1 MATNTNNNQI
11 TIYYNKE
18 SSSDRKTV
26 AFAKSTGSHVRSYTH
41 DNAPSTSTGWKT
53 ILSNLN
59 MEPKELLNKAHP
71 DYQARIKGKEFYKQ
85 GWLSV
90 IQNNPH
96 LIKAPIAMKGN
107 RAVLC
112 INPTDIYRL

>member
-1 MATNTNNNQI
+1 MATSSREI
-11 TIYYNKE
+11 IIYYNRE
-18 SSSDRKTV
+18 SSADRKTV
-26 AFAKSTGSHVRSYTH
+26 AFAQSTGKTVRSYTH
-41 DNAPSTSTGWKT
+41 DKAPSTSTGWKT
-53 ILSNLN
+53 ILNNLD
-59 MEPKELLNKAHP
+59 MQPKEILNKAHP
-71 DYQARIKGKEFYKQ
+71 DYQARIRGREFNNQ
-85 GWLSV
+85 GWMSV

>member
-1 MATNTNNNQI
+1 MATTTNNGEI
-11 TIYYNKE
+11 IIYYNKD

-26 AFAKSTGSHVRSYTH
+26 AYAQSTGSQIISYTH
-41 DNAPSTSTGWKT
+41 DKAPSTSTGWNK
-53 ILSNLN
+53 ILNNLN
-59 MEPKELLNKAHP
+59 MQPKQILNKAHP
-71 DYQARIKGKEFYKQ
+71 EYQEKFRGKEFNNRD
-85 GWLSV
+85 WMSV
-90 IQNNPH
+90 IQKNPH

>member
-1 MATNTNNNQI
+1 MAARTNNHEI
-11 TIYYNKE
+11 VIYYNRE

-26 AFAKSTGSHVRSYTH
+26 AFAQSTGSHIRSYTY
-41 DNAPSTSTGWKT
+41 DKAPSTSTGWQT
-53 ILSNLN
+53 ILSNLD
-59 MEPKELLNKAHP
+59 MLPKEILNKAHP
-71 DYQARIKGKEFYKQ
+71 EYQAKIKGKEFYNQ
-85 GWLSV
+85 GWMSV

-107 RAVLC
+107 KAVLC

>member
-1 MATNTNNNQI
+1 MTARTKPGEI
-11 TIYYNKE
+11 VIYYNKD
-18 SSSDRKTV
+18 SSSDRKTI
-26 AFAKSTGSHVRSYTH
+26 AFAKSTGSQIRYYTY
-41 DNAPSTSTGWKT
+41 DKAPSTSTGWNT

-59 MEPKELLNKAHP
+59 MQPKEILNKAHP
-71 DYQARIKGKEFYKQ
+71 EYQANIRGKEFYNQ
-85 GWLSV
+85 GWMAL
-90 IQNNPH
+90 IQKNPH